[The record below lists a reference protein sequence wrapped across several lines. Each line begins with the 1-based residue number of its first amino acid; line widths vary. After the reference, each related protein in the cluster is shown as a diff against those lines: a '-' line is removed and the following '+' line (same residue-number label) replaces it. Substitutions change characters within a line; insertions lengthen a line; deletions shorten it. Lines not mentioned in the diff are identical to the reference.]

1 MGYDL
6 GLNECG
12 LLLLLD
18 HWVDTL
24 GGGFLGRV
32 RGVVG
37 FRLIMGFRES
47 LGFCLFVVWIWM

>member
-18 HWVDTL
+18 YWVDTL
-24 GGGFLGRV
+24 GGGFLG
-32 RGVVG
+32 
-37 FRLIMGFRES
+37 L
-47 LGFCLFVVWIWM
+47 C

>member
-18 HWVDTL
+18 HWVDLLLDHWVDT
-24 GGGFLGRV
+24 
-32 RGVVG
+32 
-37 FRLIMGFRES
+37 
-47 LGFCLFVVWIWM
+47 

>member
-24 GGGFLGRV
+24 GGGLGV
-32 RGVVG
+32 
-37 FRLIMGFRES
+37 M
-47 LGFCLFVVWIWM
+47 LGGWLGLD